1 MRLISD
7 PHHIVDPEACPECGL
22 AYVHDSETDQ
32 RLHAEIHH
40 ENVNGVYAPP
50 VDSKRRMQ
58 RFGEFE
64 IFLASAGVSPLEEV
78 RLEQAA
84 SNANSETHYDFGLF
98 HAGDIDDSG
107 TRVLW
112 ARAGDRIAGL
122 LLFDPDVS
130 VGFHVLLKV
139 LKDEIDG
146 SEQSTFYSMANDLR
160 GGIAYISVLRKHR
173 SRGLGGA
180 LVKAAFRMSDGGWND
195 IAFQKPLTPDAARLI
210 YRMALR
216 DERREIC
223 VY

>member
-7 PHHIVDPEACPECGL
+7 PHHNLDPDACPECGL

-32 RLHAEIHH
+32 RLHAEIHD
-40 ENVNGVYAPP
+40 ENVNGVYTPP
-50 VDSKRRMQ
+50 VDYERRKQ

-64 IFLASAGVSPLEEV
+64 IFLASVGVSPPEED

-84 SNANSETHYDFGLF
+84 SNANRETHYDFGLF
-98 HAGDIDDSG
+98 HAGDIEDSG
-107 TRVLW
+107 TRVVW
-112 ARAGDRIAGL
+112 ARAEDRIAGL
-122 LLFDPDVS
+122 LLFDPDVPT
-130 VGFHVLLKV
+130 GFHVLLKV

-146 SEQSTFYSMANDLR
+146 SQHSTFDRKANELR

-173 SRGLGGA
+173 SRGLREA
-180 LVKAAFRMSDGGWND
+180 LVRAAFKMFDGGWNN

-210 YRMALR
+210 YQMALR